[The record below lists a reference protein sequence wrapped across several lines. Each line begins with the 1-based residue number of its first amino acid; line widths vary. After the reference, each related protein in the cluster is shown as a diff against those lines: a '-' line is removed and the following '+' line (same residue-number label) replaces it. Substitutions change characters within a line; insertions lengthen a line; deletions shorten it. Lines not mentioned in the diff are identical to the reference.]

1 MKRSQIISTL
11 TKTKMAMDNTARCT
25 HLLLGIY
32 QLLVAIAEDMD
43 ILEKDENEAA

>member
-1 MKRSQIISTL
+1 MKRSQITNTL
-11 TKTKMAMDNTARCT
+11 TNTRMALDNTARCA

-43 ILEKDENEAA
+43 IFEEDEV

>member
-1 MKRSQIISTL
+1 MKRSEINTTL
-11 TKTKMAMDNTARCT
+11 LNTRIARDNTARCA

-43 ILEKDENEAA
+43 IFEEDEE